1 MLGSLNSSTTLTV
14 VSTKVSGSPARVLAR
29 LSRII
34 EHALGDDEL
43 SLPQYRLLAFL
54 SQGDWAA
61 SALADRLDVSRPSIT
76 GLVDGLV
83 KRGLVERR
91 PGVDDRRRV
100 DHVLTA
106 EGKRVLRAADD
117 HADASLREV
126 FRDLDPD
133 IAADAHRALCRLHEA
148 MDARLQEKLQ

>member
-1 MLGSLNSSTTLTV
+1 MP
-14 VSTKVSGSPARVLAR
+14 TKVTRSPARVLAR
-29 LSRII
+29 LSKVV
-34 EHALGDDEL
+34 ESSLGDDL

-76 GLVDGLV
+76 SLVDGLV

-91 PGVDDRRRV
+91 PSTDDRRRI

-106 EGKRVLRAADD
+106 EGKAALEAADERGD
-117 HADASLREV
+117 AAIKAVFGDLPADV
-126 FRDLDPD
+126 
-133 IAADAHRALCRLHEA
+133 AADAHTALCRLHEV
-148 MDARLQEKLQ
+148 MDARLQAKLK